1 MVVEI
6 EKMNA
11 QLLKRNRIYWAQLSE
26 TMSVPISTTP
36 GPSGSIS
43 LSPPPPPP
51 PPPPPLPL
59 EPPM

>member
-43 LSPPPPPP
+43 LSPPPPP
-51 PPPPPLPL
+51 LPL